1 MKSPQ
6 NLETQD
12 TLARFA
18 NELSAHQYLEK
29 LLWPNGCVCRRCGVS
44 GRIGKLNGASTRIG
58 TYKCYACRKSFSV
71 TLGTLFES
79 SHVPVHK
86 WLQAMYLTDCGAR
99 PIRPHHLQRVLN
111 VSFKTASAIMR
122 RLTEAAAAAAAED
135 EAAGHP
141 NGKSGSAVG
150 SGSGDQAGLKG
161 SRHDVRP

>member
-1 MKSPQ
+1 MRDSKKSPRYMQIREGNLNRLHQQAYRAVMQAERSEGACRVMKSPQ
-6 NLETQD
+6 NLEAQD

-99 PIRPHHLQRVLN
+99 PIRPHHL
-111 VSFKTASAIMR
+111 
-122 RLTEAAAAAAAED
+122 
-135 EAAGHP
+135 
-141 NGKSGSAVG
+141 
-150 SGSGDQAGLKG
+150 
-161 SRHDVRP
+161 